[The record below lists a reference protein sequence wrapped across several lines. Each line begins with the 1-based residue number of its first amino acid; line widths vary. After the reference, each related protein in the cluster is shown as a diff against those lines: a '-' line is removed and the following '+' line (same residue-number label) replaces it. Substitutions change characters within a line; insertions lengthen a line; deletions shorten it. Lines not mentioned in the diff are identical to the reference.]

1 MGFHGDSRKKV
12 VTVSG
17 VPSSRFRTQDARV
30 FYDGVWVSHLT
41 FPFPSYRST
50 ATFEGG
56 EHISY
61 LWGSKK
67 QTLENSVTQGGKSVY
82 ANRAGFEYQ
91 CIWIG

>member
-1 MGFHGDSRKKV
+1 MTVFLHEEHLVNQFEMGFHGDSREKV

-17 VPSSRFRTQDARV
+17 APSLCVRTQDARM

-41 FPFPSYRST
+41 FPFPSYHSPE
-50 ATFEGG
+50 TFKGD

-67 QTLENSVTQGGKSVY
+67 QTFEN
-82 ANRAGFEYQ
+82 
-91 CIWIG
+91 